1 MPSVISK
8 PTRKPTSANFSPTE
22 TAAVSVRLQR
32 REEKPFTVAA
42 CDRLLKKYGFRSCT
56 PEESRTARE
65 AIARSDAK
73 IAQQAAA
80 AGMTVEEFHRSFLP
94 Q

>member
-1 MPSVISK
+1 MNATCANISNGGN
-8 PTRKPTSANFSPTE
+8 PGMIENFP
-22 TAAVSVRLQR
+22 
-32 REEKPFTVAA
+32 TVAEFDA
-42 CDRLLKKYGFRSCT
+42 MLHRYGFRPCT